1 MPIFVYKGFDASSG
15 TTKKG
20 EIEAETLK
28 TAKGLIRQRHKVIV
42 SSIKEI
48 SVAKNGDSFLSK
60 LTQKKVK
67 INDISVMTRQ
77 FATLQ
82 RAHVPID
89 ESLRAL
95 VKQVENETLSA
106 TLSDIKNLVSE
117 GKSLGDAM
125 GMHID
130 MFSKLYVNM
139 VKAGESSGTLGLVL
153 ERLADYL
160 ENKIATRG
168 KIFSAISYPA
178 IMIIASGGIIVFLF
192 VSIVP
197 KLTKIFDSLKVT
209 LPWYTKLMIGISEF
223 LQNYWYLIVIACGLG
238 FFFFKKWLATD
249 KGRLR
254 FDNLLLKVPIFGPL
268 IMRINISSF
277 TKTLS
282 TLLNSGV
289 DIIQSM
295 EITRNVI
302 ANRVIADIVSEA
314 KVAVQEG
321 ASLSSVIDKSNR
333 FPPLVT
339 QMMATGEKT
348 GQLENMLGHV
358 ADAYDT
364 EVEQKIEGMI
374 SIIEPLMIIVMGGI
388 TVSVVI
394 SMVMPM
400 MQIMN
405 QIR

>member
-1 MPIFVYKGFDASSG
+1 MYKGFDSNSG

-20 EIEAETLK
+20 EVEAETLK
-28 TAKGLIRQRHKVIV
+28 TAKALIRQKHKIIV
-42 SSIKEI
+42 SSIKEK
-48 SVAKNGDSFLSK
+48 SVATKSSSLLARMS
-60 LTQKKVK
+60 QQKVK
-67 INDISVMTRQ
+67 LKDISVMTRQ

-82 RAHVPID
+82 KAHVPID

-95 VKQVENETLSA
+95 VKQVENETLA
-106 TLSDIKNLVSE
+106 TTLSDIKNQVSE
-117 GKSLGDAM
+117 GKSLGDATES
-125 GMHID
+125 HNET
-130 MFSKLYVNM
+130 FSKLYINM
-139 VKAGESSGTLGLVL
+139 LKAGESSGTLGLVL
-153 ERLADYL
+153 DRLADYM

-178 IMIIASGGIIVFLF
+178 IMIVASGGIIIFLF

-209 LPWYTKLMIGISEF
+209 LPWYTKLMIGISES
-223 LQNYWYLIVIACGLG
+223 LQNYWYILIALSWLG
-238 FFFFKKWLATD
+238 YFMFKKWLATD

-254 FDNLLLKVPIFGPL
+254 FDNLMLKVPVFGPL
-268 IMRINISSF
+268 VMRINVSSF

-282 TLLNSGV
+282 TLLSSGV

-295 EITRNVI
+295 EITKNVI
-302 ANRVIADIVSEA
+302 ANRVISDVVGEA
-314 KVAVQEG
+314 KIAVQEG
-321 ASLSSVIDKSNR
+321 ASLSSVIAKSNR

-339 QMMATGEKT
+339 QMMSTGEKT
-348 GQLENMLGHV
+348 GQLESMLGHV
-358 ADAYDT
+358 ADAYDV